1 MVERHFSPVLKSRIH
16 LPFKSGFL
24 FFLALETC
32 LYVGVVVTFV
42 LFNMRCHVEDWDN
55 MTSKV
60 TGWGCLPGQ
69 DSWVIL
75 MGGLVWMSPVCVS
88 LGSGGHFGM
97 SGRLCI
103 ADWVI
108 CCIVFFPEQLCV
120 NLTNEK
126 MHHYIQ
132 EVLFL
137 QEQTEC
143 VQEGVAMET
152 ACSPG
157 NQAGVL
163 DFFFQVLI

>member
-1 MVERHFSPVLKSRIH
+1 MQ
-16 LPFKSGFL
+16 
-24 FFLALETC
+24 
-32 LYVGVVVTFV
+32 
-42 LFNMRCHVEDWDN
+42 MED
-55 MTSKV
+55 
-60 TGWGCLPGQ
+60 
-69 DSWVIL
+69 
-75 MGGLVWMSPVCVS
+75 LVWMSPSVCNW
-88 LGSGGHFGM
+88 GWGGGC
-97 SGRLCI
+97 SISRWLCI
-103 ADWVI
+103 ADCVI
-108 CCIVFFPEQLCV
+108 YCIVFFPEQLCV

-163 DFFFQVLI
+163 DFFFQVLT